1 MRTSPSPQLTAPP
14 TAPATP
20 AAGVDAPIAAHVHV
34 VDTGIRIPADEL
46 EAVFEPFVQVRS
58 DFARGMG
65 GDVRARS
72 VEGAGSTFTV
82 TLRRHEGR

>member
-20 AAGVDAPIAAHVHV
+20 AAAHVYV
-34 VDTGIRIPADEL
+34 VDTGIGIPADEL
-46 EAVFEPFVQVRS
+46 EAPFEPFVQVRS
-58 DFARGMG
+58 DLARGMG
-65 GDVRARS
+65 GDPRARS

-82 TLRRHEGR
+82 TLRRHQAR